1 MQAIAVC
8 VCGACV
14 GMPSALSILS
24 TECGG
29 YIEYW
34 VLSMVETLSTEYG
47 EYIEYWVWSSTEH
60 AWWICI
66 HYSMPNLN

>member
-1 MQAIAVC
+1 MLFNACPGQTMNMWSAMQAIAVC

-29 YIEYW
+29 YIEY
-34 VLSMVETLSTEYG
+34 
-47 EYIEYWVWSSTEH
+47 
-60 AWWICI
+60 
-66 HYSMPNLN
+66 